1 MSNMTHKIKTGE
13 PPLRGVRV
21 LDMSRVLAGPF
32 CTMTLSDLGCEV
44 IKVEVPGEGDDTRGY
59 PPFVGGESS
68 YFMSVNR
75 GKKSVTLDLKKEEAR
90 RAFHRVAK
98 KCDVLVENFRPGVT
112 KRLGVD
118 YETIHGVNP
127 RLVYCSISS
136 FGQTGPYA
144 SWPGYDLIVQG
155 MGGLMGLTGEPD
167 RPPVRVGMAVTD
179 IGAGM
184 YAVIAIASALLARER
199 TGEGQ
204 HIDVSILDGS
214 VSWMTYAA
222 GNYFATGEVPKR
234 MGSAHPSIVPY
245 QGFEASDGKSLL
257 VAGGND
263 RLFELL
269 CQVMDLAGLK
279 DDPRY
284 ATNDRRV
291 ENRGTLIP
299 FLQKEFMK
307 RPRDEWLEAMRAVGF
322 PCAPVY
328 TIDEIFNDPQVIHRR
343 MLAEMEHPSAGK
355 IKQIGPA
362 LKLSK
367 TPCAMGT
374 PPPVLGQHTEEVLRT
389 LAGYSKQ
396 EIEGLRKLGAI

>member
-1 MSNMTHKIKTGE
+1 MTVAKGD
-13 PPLRGVRV
+13 PPLKGVRV
-21 LDMSRVLAGPF
+21 LDLTRVLAGPF
-32 CTMTLSDLGCEV
+32 CSMTLADLGAEV
-44 IKVEVPGEGDDTRGY
+44 IKVEMPGSGDDTRAY
-59 PPFVGGESS
+59 PPFVKGQSS

-75 GKKSVTLDLKKEEAR
+75 GKKSVTLDLKNQEAR
-90 RAFHRVAK
+90 RALHRIAER
-98 KCDVLVENFRPGVT
+98 CDVFLENFRPGVT
-112 KRLGVD
+112 ARLGVD
-118 YETIHGVNP
+118 YEVLRKVNP

-144 SWPGYDLIVQG
+144 EWPGYDLIVQG
-155 MGGLMGLTGEPD
+155 MGGLIGLTGEPD

-184 YAVIAIASALLARER
+184 YAVIAIVSALWARER

-204 HIDVSILDGS
+204 YLDVSILDGS

-234 MGSAHPSIVPY
+234 MGSSHPSIVPY
-245 QGFEASDGKSLL
+245 QAFEASDGKSLL

-269 CQVMDLAGLK
+269 CQVMGLAGLK
-279 DDPRY
+279 DDSRY

-299 FLQKEFMK
+299 LLQGEFMK

-328 TIDEIFNDPQVIHRR
+328 TIDEIFGDPQVLHRG
-343 MLAEMEHPSAGK
+343 MLVEMEHPAAGT
-355 IKQIGPA
+355 IKQIGLA
-362 LKLSK
+362 LKLSE
-367 TPCAMGT
+367 TPCAMGA
-374 PPPVLGQHTEEVLRT
+374 PPPVLGEHTEEVLRT
-389 LAGYSKQ
+389 LAGYSEQ
-396 EIEGLRKLGAI
+396 EIEGLRKVGAI